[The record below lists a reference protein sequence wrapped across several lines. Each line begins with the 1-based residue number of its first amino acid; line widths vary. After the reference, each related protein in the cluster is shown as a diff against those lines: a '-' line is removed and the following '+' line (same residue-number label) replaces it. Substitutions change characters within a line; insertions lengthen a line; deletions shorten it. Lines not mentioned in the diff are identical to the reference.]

1 MFLVIRTNTG
11 TTEKEAFRWIGGN
24 WLALLLLQLGITHTS
39 TNNLSTSTHHNH
51 SNKLRNQLWSQSKS
65 NGAKDNCCVW
75 VWEQLV
81 VVSQVAMP

>member
-11 TTEKEAFRWIGGN
+11 TTEKEAFRWIGRN

-51 SNKLRNQLWSQSKS
+51 SSRFRNQLWSQSKS
-65 NGAKDNCCVW
+65 TDAKVNCCVW

-81 VVSQVAMP
+81 VALLVAMP